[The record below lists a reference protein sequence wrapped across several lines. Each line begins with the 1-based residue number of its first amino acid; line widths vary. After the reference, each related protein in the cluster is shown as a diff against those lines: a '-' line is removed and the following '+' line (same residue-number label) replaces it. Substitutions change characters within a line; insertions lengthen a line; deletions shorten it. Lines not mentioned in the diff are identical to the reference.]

1 MHYFQQEEIY
11 KSGKVTGVVRMFRG
25 KYTIPDDSTLDELNI
40 MDGNT
45 VNFLIEPDQCVNIY
59 VECGPKTY
67 QLETSLSIQVK
78 ELKQLL
84 IKNNQVALLYEY
96 FHLAMISSDDDV
108 YQETKLTDESL
119 PLHFYSVQNGST
131 LKVIRTFI
139 QLNIIDTRNEM
150 HYKSIPSDI
159 TIQELK
165 KTIMYSKQYSE
176 VHYGSFD
183 NIIMFTKTDD
193 NVYKRLCENCKIT
206 VGDLLSDNDTIYLSS
221 DNFFKNFYPLYYNG
235 NEIGKVGVGFEESV
249 LSIKLRTQEQ
259 MGIPVSNI
267 RILDRIPH
275 KVKVRAG
282 NPNPGNPAVNPQQNP
297 AGYPNPANP
306 AGNPNPGNPA
316 VNLQQNPAGY
326 PNPANPAGHPN
337 PGYSNPANP
346 TGHPNVGYPAGFLQ
360 EQHYPGLSD
369 RTKLNGMYKH
379 YIEII

>member
-40 MDGNT
+40 TDGDT

-96 FHLAMISSDDDV
+96 FHLALISSDDDV

-131 LKVIRTFI
+131 LKVIRAFI

-176 VHYGSFD
+176 VYYGSFD

-193 NVYKRLCENCKIT
+193 NVYKRLCENCKII
-206 VGDLLSDNDTIYLSS
+206 VGDLLSDNDSIYLSS
-221 DNFFKNFYPLYYNG
+221 DNFFKKFYPLYYDG

-259 MGIPVSNI
+259 TGIPVSNI
-267 RILDRIPH
+267 RILTSIPY
-275 KVKVRAG
+275 KVQASTVRPGGYPNKVGGPNSG
-282 NPNPGNPAVNPQQNP
+282 NI
-297 AGYPNPANP
+297 AGYPNPMYLAATP
-306 AGNPNPGNPA
+306 
-316 VNLQQNPAGY
+316 QQKPIIY
-326 PNPANPAGHPN
+326 PNPAA
-337 PGYSNPANP
+337 
-346 TGHPNVGYPAGFLQ
+346 YPATNPQVNQGGYRSGSPVGA
-360 EQHYPGLSD
+360 QHDPGVPNHGI
-369 RTKLNGMYKH
+369 LNGNRKNF
-379 YIEII
+379 IEIV